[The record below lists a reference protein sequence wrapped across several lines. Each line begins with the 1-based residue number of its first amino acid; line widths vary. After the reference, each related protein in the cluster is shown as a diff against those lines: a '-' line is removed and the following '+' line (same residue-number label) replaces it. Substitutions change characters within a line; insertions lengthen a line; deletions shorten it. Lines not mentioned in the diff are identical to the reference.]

1 MDSNSYLLLI
11 NLNATM
17 GQLESGTNSDVDSS
31 KEKSGAGEIEKAQ
44 QTESNTNDEKYNK
57 AISSK
62 EAILKAL
69 KKKGKSKPSD
79 TAPRIPAGICHAKH
93 HY

>member
-1 MDSNSYLLLI
+1 
-11 NLNATM
+11 M
-17 GQLESGTNSDVDSS
+17 GQLESGPNSDVDSS
-31 KEKSGAGEIEKAQ
+31 EEKSGAGEIEKAQ

-69 KKKGKSKPSD
+69 KKKGKSKLSD
-79 TAPRIPAGICHAKH
+79 TAPRLPAGICHAKRNN
-93 HY
+93 